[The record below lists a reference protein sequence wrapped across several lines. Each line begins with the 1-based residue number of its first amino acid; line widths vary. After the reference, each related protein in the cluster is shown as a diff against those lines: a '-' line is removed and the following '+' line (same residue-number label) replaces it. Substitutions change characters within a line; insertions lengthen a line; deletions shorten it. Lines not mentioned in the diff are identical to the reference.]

1 MPSGARP
8 THPQPTAKVVTVD
21 PRPEACRD
29 GRLGSLLRQ
38 RRHLQLDPRRD
49 VATSAQGKNAVG
61 GGDESGGP
69 RPTNCWRKEA
79 LPQRRS
85 ARRPRRESLSS
96 DGSARSRW
104 QRKRCR
110 AAEMKSTPD
119 QLAQRLAA
127 ELGAGSVSLDADL
140 LTSHCVDGKQPA
152 LVCTPDR
159 EQVSAALRL
168 CAEADATVSP
178 WGGGTAMALGNPPR
192 QVEVVLNTGRL
203 DRVIDH
209 DPANLTVTAESGISL
224 AALQQLLADQ
234 RQFVPV
240 DPPFPERSTVGGIVA
255 ANLNGPRRSYYGSV
269 RDLVI
274 GMKVSL
280 ISGERIKAGGKVVKN
295 VAGYDMCK
303 LFVGSLGTL
312 GVITEV
318 TLRLAPLPESSE
330 TARASGTL
338 AQAQKFADELLHSPL
353 LPAAV
358 VLLQGQAPECWQI
371 AARFEGFAELT
382 EMANSRGGQ
391 IIIFAAP
398 SDLKHGLEVWGLSPP
413 TLPLMRRIKHQFDP
427 AGLLNP
433 GRFVGSL

>member
-1 MPSGARP
+1 
-8 THPQPTAKVVTVD
+8 
-21 PRPEACRD
+21 
-29 GRLGSLLRQ
+29 
-38 RRHLQLDPRRD
+38 
-49 VATSAQGKNAVG
+49 
-61 GGDESGGP
+61 
-69 RPTNCWRKEA
+69 
-79 LPQRRS
+79 
-85 ARRPRRESLSS
+85 
-96 DGSARSRW
+96 
-104 QRKRCR
+104 
-110 AAEMKSTPD
+110 MKSTAD
-119 QLAQRLAA
+119 QLAQRLVA
-127 ELGAGSVSLDADL
+127 ELGAEAVSSDADL
-140 LTSHCVDGKQPA
+140 LTSHGVDGKQPA

-159 EQVSAALRL
+159 EQASAALRL
-168 CAEADATVSP
+168 CAEAAATVTP

-192 QVEVVLNTGRL
+192 QVDVVLDTARL

-209 DPANLTVTAESGISL
+209 DPANLTVTVESGITL
-224 AALQQLLADQ
+224 PALQSSLSAQ

-240 DPPFPERSTVGGIVA
+240 DPPFFERSTLGGIVA
-255 ANLNGPRRSYYGSV
+255 GNLNGPRRSYYGSV

-330 TARASGTL
+330 TALVSGDL
-338 AQAQKFADELLHSPL
+338 ALAQKFADQLLHSPL

-358 VLLQGQAPECWQI
+358 VLFQNKAPERWQI
-371 AARFEGFAELT
+371 AARFEGFVETISRCRREVTALADRSGMPAEFFGGEDQNEFWQARQNVPLQSERLVFRLTLPRAEVFNFIQRVKNWHGAAISADAAIGTVWLSCQASKANAARFTELT
-382 EMANSRGGQ
+382 EMAHSRGGHV
-391 IIIFAAP
+391 IISAAP
-398 SDLKHGLEVWGLSPP
+398 SGLKHGLEVWGLSPP

>member
-1 MPSGARP
+1 MKL
-8 THPQPTAKVVTVD
+8 TA
-21 PRPEACRD
+21 E
-29 GRLGSLLRQ
+29 
-38 RRHLQLDPRRD
+38 
-49 VATSAQGKNAVG
+49 
-61 GGDESGGP
+61 
-69 RPTNCWRKEA
+69 
-79 LPQRRS
+79 
-85 ARRPRRESLSS
+85 
-96 DGSARSRW
+96 
-104 QRKRCR
+104 
-110 AAEMKSTPD
+110 
-119 QLAQRLAA
+119 QLAQRLAS
-127 ELGAGSVSLDADL
+127 ELGADAVSLDADL
-140 LTSHCVDGKQPA
+140 LSSHRVDGKQPA

-159 EQVSAALRL
+159 ESASAALRL
-168 CAEADATVSP
+168 CAEADAAITP
-178 WGGGTAMALGNPPR
+178 WGGGSAMALGNPPR
-192 QVEVVLNTGRL
+192 QVDVVLDTGRL
-203 DRVIDH
+203 NRVIDH
-209 DPANLTVTAESGISL
+209 DPANLTVTVESGITLTGLQSSL
-224 AALQQLLADQ
+224 SAQ

-255 ANLNGPRRSYYGSV
+255 GNLNGPRRSYYGSV

-330 TARASGTL
+330 TALASGTL

-358 VLLQGQAPECWQI
+358 VLLQDQVPERWQI
-371 AARFEGFAELT
+371 AARFEGFVDTISRCRRDFAALADRLGMHAEFFGGEDQNEFWQARQNVPLQSERLVFRITLPRAEVFDFIPSIKNWHGAAISADAAIGTVWLACHANKANALRFT
-382 EMANSRGGQ
+382 ELAGMMDNCGGHV
-391 IIIFAAP
+391 IIFAAP
-398 SDLKHGLEVWGLSPP
+398 SELKHGLEVWGPSPP